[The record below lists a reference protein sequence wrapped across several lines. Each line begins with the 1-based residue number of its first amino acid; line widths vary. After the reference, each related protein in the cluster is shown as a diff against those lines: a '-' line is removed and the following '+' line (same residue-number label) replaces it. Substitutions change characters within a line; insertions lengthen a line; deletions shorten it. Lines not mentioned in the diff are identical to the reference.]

1 MAGMDASANLG
12 GMLSQIGGTLGSMG
26 QAGQGL
32 MRPIT
37 MAFRPQLDPNDPDS
51 LRRQAD
57 FFGKIGQTE
66 QQKVFAN
73 QAIVRNEQIKGQQ
86 QQQGRAAVSKIYQAM
101 QENEANALLDPEAKA
116 ERRSS
121 LQAALDAAASRFGLD
136 PTETMGLGRE
146 LQSQFSTMRS
156 KELDNQAA
164 IRGMQA
170 QNAYSELFRL
180 RTAGNEEEFNKKSQE
195 LIAQGFGK
203 TVQDFNTAQ
212 IEYAEKAEEYRARRE
227 ASGAFTEEEK
237 ALAKDLGINAAT
249 LNAWSSNPRLG
260 REALFKAADDR
271 EKARLAGGGKK
282 AASFAVLQKYV
293 PGVLQE
299 FVNEGPAWFRTF
311 DEDMASLSAKVLDD
325 EQAMEQLA
333 AAVSLAGATT
343 PQEIKAVVVQELSKR
358 DNSIFQKYF
367 GATNAGE
374 AYLESTGQEIVEGPG
389 GVPIIIKIEED
400 APENDPNAPLPS
412 RMSAEER
419 RLGRLNAPL
428 M

>member
-1 MAGMDASANLG
+1 MAGRDASASLG
-12 GMLSQIGGTLGSMG
+12 GMLSQIGGTIGSMG

-32 MRPIT
+32 MAPIST
-37 MAFRPQLDPNDPDS
+37 TFRPNVDVSDPMS
-51 LRRQAD
+51 LQRQAQ
-57 FFGKIGQTE
+57 FYGKIGNVA
-66 QQKVFAN
+66 QQKAFAD
-73 QAIVRNEQIKGQQ
+73 QAIIRNEQIKSEQQ
-86 QQQGRAAVSKIYQAM
+86 QKGKAAISKIYQAM
-101 QENEANALLDPEAKA
+101 EENEANALLDPEAKA

-136 PTETMGLGRE
+136 PTETMGIGRE
-146 LQSQFSTMRS
+146 LQSQFSSMRS
-156 KELDNQAA
+156 RELDNQAA

-180 RTAGNEEEFNKKSQE
+180 RTAGNEEEFNKKSQQ

-212 IEYAEKAEEYRARRE
+212 IEYAEKAEEYRARRA

-237 ALAKDLGINAAT
+237 ALAKDLGINAST

-299 FVNEGPAWFRTF
+299 FVNEGPEWSRMF
-311 DEDMASLSAKVLDD
+311 DEDMASLSAKILGD
-325 EQAMEQLA
+325 EQAMEQLS
-333 AAVSLAGATT
+333 AAVSIAGATT

-358 DNSIFQKYF
+358 DNSIWQKWF

-374 AYLESTGQEIVEGPG
+374 SYLERTGQEILERENAP
-389 GVPIIIKIEED
+389 PIIVKIEED

-419 RLGRLNAPL
+419 RLGRLNAPS

>member
-1 MAGMDASANLG
+1 MAGQDASANLG
-12 GMLSQIGGTLGSMG
+12 GMLSQIGGAFGAAG
-26 QAGQGL
+26 QAAGQGL

-73 QAIVRNEQIKGQQ
+73 QAIVRNEEIKSQQ

-116 ERRSS
+116 ERRRS

-212 IEYAEKAEEYRARRE
+212 IEYAEKAEEYRARRA
-227 ASGAFTEEEK
+227 ASGPLTEEEK

-299 FVNEGPAWFRTF
+299 FVNEGPEWSRMF
-311 DEDMASLSAKVLDD
+311 DEDMASLSAKLLGD
-325 EQAMEQLA
+325 EQAMEQLS
-333 AAVSLAGATT
+333 AAVSIAGATT

-358 DNSIFQKYF
+358 DNSIWQKWF

-374 AYLESTGQEIVEGPG
+374 SYLERTGQEILERENAP
-389 GVPIIIKIEED
+389 PIMVKIEEE
-400 APENDPNAPLPS
+400 PEKKEPKEVSNPFLF
-412 RMSAEER
+412 
-419 RLGRLNAPL
+419 GTY
-428 M
+428 